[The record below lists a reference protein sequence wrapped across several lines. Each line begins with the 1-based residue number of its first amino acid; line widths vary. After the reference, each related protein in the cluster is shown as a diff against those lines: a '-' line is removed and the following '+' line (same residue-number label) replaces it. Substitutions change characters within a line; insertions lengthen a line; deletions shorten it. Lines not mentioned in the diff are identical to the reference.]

1 MCPTARRGGG
11 RTGAEGPAGLSLV
24 RDGRS
29 ARVARAQLRFIFA
42 THRSLSFSQI
52 QRGEGRLVPTP
63 LMIYCV
69 AFAKP
74 SAVLANFK
82 KALKKVRLHL
92 SNFFTVC
99 GERSRPGSGG
109 RTLLL
114 LRLPVS
120 VCSQALGKP

>member
-1 MCPTARRGGG
+1 MV
-11 RTGAEGPAGLSLV
+11 EM
-24 RDGRS
+24 
-29 ARVARAQLRFIFA
+29 
-42 THRSLSFSQI
+42 
-52 QRGEGRLVPTP
+52 LVPTP

-82 KALKKVRLHL
+82 KALKKVRSHL
-92 SNFFTVC
+92 SHFFTVC